1 MCRFHNLTPR
11 HLFDVVHCVYWDFS
25 TAQWSTFGCQYMS
38 SESSPSTAVCV
49 CSHLSNFAALL
60 DVSGREENTAI
71 KSLLTYIFCGAS
83 VLCLVVSIGL
93 SLRLG
98 RIESYNLANDQFR
111 RRANKATL
119 NRHIAICLLLTHAVI
134 LVGMDRKEVQSVCLT
149 FSLTLSFFLLASFS
163 FMLLQGYHLLKS
175 TSHPLVSDLR
185 QGNYAVFGYGAP
197 ASILAIAVMTIWS
210 RDLSLADVFI
220 GDYL

>member
-1 MCRFHNLTPR
+1 M
-11 HLFDVVHCVYWDFS
+11 VHCVYWDFS
-25 TAQWSTFGCQYMS
+25 TAQWSTSGCQYLPL
-38 SESSPSTAVCV
+38 ESSPLTAVCI

-98 RIESYNLANDQFR
+98 RFESYNLANDQFR

-119 NRHIAICLLLTHAVI
+119 NRHIAICLLLTNAVI
-134 LVGMDRKEVQSVCLT
+134 LVGMDRKEIQPLCLT
-149 FSLTLSFFLLASFS
+149 FSITLSFFLLASFS

-185 QGNYAVFGYGAP
+185 RGNYAAFGYGVP
-197 ASILAIAVMTIWS
+197 ASILAAAAIIIWS
-210 RDLSLADVFI
+210 QNHSLVDVFI